1 MLLTIITFI
10 AVLVVLVMVHEL
22 GHFIAAKM
30 AGVYVKEFA
39 FGFPPRL
46 LSKKYKGT
54 RYSINA
60 IPLGGYVTM
69 LGELE
74 EHPDPRAFENQSR
87 FKRFIISIA
96 GVIMNIFL
104 AWLILDIGFT
114 VGMAPIVSSAK
125 SIPGTIQKSEVMV
138 AEVITNSPADQIGLK
153 PGDIITGAKIDGNEI
168 VISSIEE
175 LSNFSFSSK
184 GKDVTLYYKSA
195 ESGEDI
201 AKNVIISNDADAPLG
216 VVVIE
221 QGVVRVPWYKAPYV
235 AFREV
240 VKIFQLTFLFLKKFF
255 VRAVFSTQIVEGIG
269 GPVAIY
275 TYTGTAVKAGAMAI
289 LQFIAILS
297 TNLALVNI
305 LPFPALDGG
314 RIFFVLSEVIARR
327 KLVKQRAEQIIHS
340 VGFVLLILMVAML
353 TYKDVLRLIIR

>member
-1 MLLTIITFI
+1 MILTIITFI
-10 AVLVVLVMVHEL
+10 AILVVLVMVHEL
-22 GHFIAAKM
+22 GHFLAAK
-30 AGVYVKEFA
+30 ACGVYVEEFA
-39 FGFPPRL
+39 FGFPPRIW
-46 LSKKYKGT
+46 SKKYKET

-60 IPLGGYVTM
+60 IPLGGYVKM

-87 FKRFIISIA
+87 FKRFLISVA
-96 GVIMNIFL
+96 GVVMNILL

-114 VGMAPIVSSAK
+114 VGMAPIVSTAK
-125 SIPGTIQKSEVMV
+125 SIPGEILKSEVMI
-138 AEVITNSPADQIGLK
+138 AEVMKDSPADSAGLE
-153 PGDIITGAKIDGNEI
+153 PGDIVSGAVVEGKNIT
-168 VISSIEE
+168 IESTKD
-175 LSNFSFSSK
+175 LSDLSFSSK
-184 GKDVTLYYKSA
+184 GKEITLNYKAVKDNSDQSKEVT
-195 ESGEDI
+195 
-201 AKNVIISNDADAPLG
+201 VSNDPDAPLG

-235 AFREV
+235 ALRET

-255 VRAVFSTQIVEGIG
+255 VRAVFSTEIVQGIG

-275 TYTGTAVKAGAMAI
+275 TYTGTAVKAGIMAI

-314 RIFFVLSEVIARR
+314 RILFVLSEIIARR
-327 KLVKQRAEQIIHS
+327 KLVKQRAEQIIHTL
-340 VGFVLLILMVAML
+340 GFALLILMVAVL
-353 TYKDVLRLIIR
+353 TYKDVVRLIIK